1 MTTHR
6 DRPTP
11 TGQSPAYPRLVT
23 QDVSSPRFLAELNK
37 ALRDIYDQALRVPPV
52 AGFVCRGDPL
62 AVDKSADWV
71 TGAWTEWDLAG
82 IVPSGANLVL
92 IRFTAVTT
100 GVLGTLY
107 LRRWRYGRGASD
119 ARLATQVDTVGYFVD
134 LWVPLGNDRIVEYL
148 ASSTTWTVL
157 YATVAGWCVG
167 VS

>member
-1 MTTHR
+1 
-6 DRPTP
+6 
-11 TGQSPAYPRLVT
+11 
-23 QDVSSPRFLAELNK
+23 
-37 ALRDIYDQALRVPPV
+37 
-52 AGFVCRGDPL
+52 
-62 AVDKSADWV
+62 V
-71 TGAWTEWDLAG
+71 TGVWTEWDLAG

-100 GVLGTLY
+100 GALGRLY
-107 LRRWRYGRGASD
+107 LRRWRYGRGAAD
-119 ARLATQVDTVGYFVD
+119 ARLAIQVDTVGYFAD